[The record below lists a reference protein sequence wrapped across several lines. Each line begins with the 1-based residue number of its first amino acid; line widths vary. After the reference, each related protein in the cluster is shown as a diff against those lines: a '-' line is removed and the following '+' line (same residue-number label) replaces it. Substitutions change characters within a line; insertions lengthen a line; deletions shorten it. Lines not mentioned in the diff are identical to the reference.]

1 MEYDLKSLREEVDE
15 YVKYLEVGEEGEHL
29 WSNYQRISSI
39 LMRLQ
44 QIRND
49 LSYMEIVGE
58 IPTELKKFRTL
69 ILDSTIDRF
78 DKAAQFESR
87 KMTGRQVE
95 WDMDKR
101 GGV

>member
-1 MEYDLKSLREEVDE
+1 MEYDLESLRSEVDE
-15 YVKYLEVGEEGEHL
+15 YVKYLEIGEDGEHL

-49 LSYMEIVGE
+49 LGYLEIIGA
-58 IPTELKKFRTL
+58 IPTDLKKFRTL
-69 ILDSTIDRF
+69 ILDPTIDRF

-87 KMTGRQVE
+87 KITAMGLEIQLE
-95 WDMDKR
+95 K
-101 GGV
+101 G